1 LDLEPV
7 HSINRNLAS
16 FEQRIN
22 EVKNRYHQ
30 WVTVFSLE

>member
-1 LDLEPV
+1 LDLEPI
-7 HSINRNLAS
+7 HSINSNLAS

-30 WVTVFSLE
+30 